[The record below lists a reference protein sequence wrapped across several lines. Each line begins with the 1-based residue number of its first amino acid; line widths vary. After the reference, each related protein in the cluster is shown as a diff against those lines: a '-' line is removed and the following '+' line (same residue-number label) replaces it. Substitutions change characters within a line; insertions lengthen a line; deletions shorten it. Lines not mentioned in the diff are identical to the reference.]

1 MRWPD
6 VEEEMS
12 AVLGVGLEVR
22 TASRPLSVADLSPGE
37 RAQLP
42 EGRRGHDWLLGRAAL
57 KQLLDGADT
66 CRLSFP
72 HRCLSLTHA
81 AGVAVAARCRDAVPG
96 LRGPNAVAGVGV
108 DYEGWRTVDP
118 RAVRFFLQDHERH
131 GADLLRMWTVKE
143 ALFKATPHNDRAVF
157 LDYAVADPTPLA
169 GMAADG
175 AGRTFRYASGR
186 LPHGWLTVAV
196 CDAPV

>member
-1 MRWPD
+1 
-6 VEEEMS
+6 MS

-22 TASRPLSVADLSPGE
+22 TASQPVSVADLSPGE

-81 AGVAVAARCRDAVPG
+81 AGVAVAARCRDA
-96 LRGPNAVAGVGV
+96 AGVGV

-143 ALFKATPHNDRAVF
+143 ALFKATPHNDGAVF
-157 LDYAVADPTPLA
+157 LDYAVADPTALA
-169 GMAADG
+169 GTATDG
-175 AGRTFRYASGR
+175 TGRTFRYVSGR